1 MIFHV
6 MGFNFV
12 RDVIEKNDRRKT
24 ALIVSDPELNSKSET
39 YGTLLKKSYKLANFL
54 YEMKVRP
61 GNRIMIMMENSLEIY
76 HAVTASIALGAV
88 YAPTASILPDSQIKY
103 RIDHLNPKV
112 IFSDNGSY
120 DKLKGS
126 GYTVV
131 NLEDPST
138 DKEIDEYQEN
148 FSRFYDDPE
157 AEHVIFF
164 TSGTEGNPKMVLHSN
179 TYPLGHRTTVRWLDL
194 RAQDTHW
201 NISSPGWAKWGW
213 SSYYSPMISGSTVFN
228 MRYRK
233 FDPEAAL
240 KAMEKFLITSI
251 CAPPTVWRMF
261 LLQDLSSIN
270 LHLKKAA
277 SAGEPLNPEIIDRI
291 RQYLGVTVKDGYG
304 QSESTLMVGNLE
316 KQMVKPGSMGK
327 PLDPYRILIVD
338 ESGNRLPPNTTGHI
352 AVDIGER
359 PNGLFISYM
368 NDPSLTRDRFRNG
381 LYYTGD
387 MGYMD
392 EDGYLWFVSRSDDV
406 IKSSDYRIGP
416 FEVESA
422 LLRHPAVAESAVV
435 GTPDEIRGDLVKA
448 FVVLKSGYSPSQDLA
463 KELSIHVR
471 NLVGPHA
478 RPRKIEFVDELPKT
492 ISGKII
498 RKELRKLELEKYSKG
513 KNDSSSKGL
522 GYEFYV
528 D

>member
-1 MIFHV
+1 

-12 RDVIEKNDRRKT
+12 RDVIEKNDKRKT
-24 ALIVSDPELNSKSET
+24 ALIVSDSDLNSKSET
-39 YGTLLKKSYKLANFL
+39 YGMFLKKSYRLANYL
-54 YEMKVRP
+54 YDLKVRP

-76 HAVTASIALGAV
+76 HGVTASIALGAV
-88 YAPTASILPDSQIKY
+88 YAPTASILPDAQIQY
-103 RIDHLNPKV
+103 RVDHLHPKV
-112 IFSDNGSY
+112 ILADNGSCER
-120 DKLKGS
+120 LKQYS
-126 GYTVV
+126 DRVI
-131 NLEDPST
+131 NLEDGSLSS
-138 DKEIDEYQEN
+138 KLEEYPET
-148 FSRFYDDPE
+148 FSRFFDDPS
-157 AEHVIFF
+157 ADHVIFF
-164 TSGTEGNPKMVLHSN
+164 TSGTEGNPKMVLHNN
-179 TYPLGHRTTVRWLDL
+179 TYPMGHKTTAKWLDL
-194 RAQDTHW
+194 KAHDTHW

-213 SSYYSPMISGSTVFN
+213 SSYYSPMIAGSTVFN
-228 MRYRK
+228 MKYRK
-233 FDPEAAL
+233 FDPENAL
-240 KAMEKFLITSI
+240 NAMEKFSITSI

-261 LLQDLSSIN
+261 LLQDLTSRR
-270 LHLKKAA
+270 LKLRKAA

-291 RQYLGVTVKDGYG
+291 RNTLGVTVKDGYG

-316 KQMVKPGSMGK
+316 NQRIKPGSMGK

-338 ESGNRLPPNTTGHI
+338 DSGNRLPPNTPGYI
-352 AVDIGER
+352 AVDVSRR
-359 PNGLFISYM
+359 PEGLFVSYM
-368 NDPSLTRDRFRNG
+368 NDPSLTAERFRNG

-392 EDGYLWFVSRSDDV
+392 DDGYVWFVSRSDDV

-448 FVVLKSGYSPSQDLA
+448 FVVLKSGYSPSEDLA
-463 KELSIHVR
+463 RELSMHVR

-478 RPRKIEFVDELPKT
+478 RPKKIEFVSDLPKT

-498 RKELRKLELEKYSKG
+498 RKELRKIELEKYRGSRSGSGEKSMG
-513 KNDSSSKGL
+513 F
-522 GYEFYV
+522 EFYV

>member
-1 MIFHV
+1 

-24 ALIVSDPELNSKSET
+24 ALIVSDADLNARSET
-39 YGTLLKKSYKLANFL
+39 YGTFLKRSYRLANYL
-54 YEMKVRP
+54 YDMKVRP

-76 HAVTASIALGAV
+76 HAVTASIAMGAV
-88 YAPTASILPDSQIKY
+88 YAPMASILPDSQIKY
-103 RIDHLNPKV
+103 RIDHLSPKI
-112 IFSDNGSY
+112 IFTDNASY
-120 DKLKGS
+120 DKLKGF
-126 GYTVV
+126 GDNVV

-138 DKEIDEYQEN
+138 NRTIEGYPDT
-148 FSRFYDDPE
+148 FTRFYDDPD

-164 TSGTEGNPKMVLHSN
+164 TSGTEGNPKMVLHNN
-179 TYPLGHRTTVRWLDL
+179 TYPMGHRTTVKWLDL
-194 RAQDTHW
+194 RAQDIHW

-228 MRYRK
+228 MRYRR
-233 FDPEAAL
+233 FDPEMAL
-240 KAMEKFLITSI
+240 NAMEKFLITSI

-261 LLQDLSSIN
+261 LLQDLSSRN
-270 LHLKKAA
+270 LHLRKAA

-304 QSESTLMVGNLE
+304 QSESTLMVGNIE
-316 KQMVKPGSMGK
+316 NQPVKPGSMGK
-327 PLDPYRILIVD
+327 PLEPYRVVIVD
-338 ESGNRLPPNTTGHI
+338 DSGNRLPANSVGHI
-352 AVDIGER
+352 AVDISQR
-359 PNGLFISYM
+359 PNGLFNSYM
-368 NDPSLTRDRFRNG
+368 NDQELTRDRFRNG

-435 GTPDEIRGDLVKA
+435 GTPDDIRGNLVKA
-448 FVVLKSGYSPSQDLA
+448 FVVLKSGYSASQDLA
-463 KELSIHVR
+463 RELSIHVR

-478 RPRKIEFVDELPKT
+478 RPKKIEFVNELPKT

-498 RKELRKLELEKYSKG
+498 RKELRKLEMEKYSRG
-513 KNDSSSKGL
+513 KNGSG
-522 GYEFYV
+522 GGQPGFEFYV